1 MSLAFL
7 SPDLAEPQGSFTP
20 VRQSNIEAA
29 LVASGAQVEERDGW
43 RVAVNYGDAAAE
55 KQACQQSV
63 GIAELS
69 SLGITEL
76 LASPPVVQ
84 AITTEVAGNPAK
96 LGTAVFA
103 QGAWWWTVRPDRVLA
118 VTAPADTA
126 AIRAQLEA
134 AAEARS
140 ELVSVTDLTSVL
152 TTFSVSG
159 PLARDT
165 FARITA
171 LDLREREFPLHGF
184 QPGSIGRVPG
194 LLLRQ
199 SDDSFL
205 HSFGAAS
212 AEYMWTSM
220 IDAAEQLGGRAVGI
234 DALGP
239 LGGAL
244 EGSENA

>member
-29 LVASGAQVEERDGW
+29 LVASGAQIEERDGW

-69 SLGITEL
+69 SLGIIEL

-84 AITTEVAGNPAK
+84 AILRGAAK

-103 QGAWWWTVRPDRVLA
+103 QDAWWWTVRPDRVLA

-126 AIRAQLEA
+126 VTRARLEA
-134 AAEARS
+134 AADACS

-159 PLARDT
+159 PRARDT
-165 FARITA
+165 LARITA

-244 EGSENA
+244 EGSSNA